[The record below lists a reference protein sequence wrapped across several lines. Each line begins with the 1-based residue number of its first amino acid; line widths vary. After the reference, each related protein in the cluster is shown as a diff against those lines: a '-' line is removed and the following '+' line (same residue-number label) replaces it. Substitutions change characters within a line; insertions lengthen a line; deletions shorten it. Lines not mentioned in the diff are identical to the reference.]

1 VIFMTGARREGKTI
15 LYPRSE
21 PALARRAGV
30 ETETNA
36 PAEAYAPFGHWRPG
50 RPDAWAELPWA

>member
-1 VIFMTGARREGKTI
+1 MIGARVAGKTL

-30 ETETNA
+30 ETETEQ
-36 PAEAYAPFGHWRPG
+36 PAEAYAPFPRWRVG
-50 RPDAWAELPWA
+50 RPDAWDALPWA